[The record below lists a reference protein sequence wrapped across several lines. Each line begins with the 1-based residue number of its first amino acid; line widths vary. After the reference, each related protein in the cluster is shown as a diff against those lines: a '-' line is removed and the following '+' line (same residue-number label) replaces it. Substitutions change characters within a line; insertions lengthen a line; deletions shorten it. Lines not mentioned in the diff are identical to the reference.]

1 MRDSGISMA
10 VAKAIEHS
18 FVLKLEAG
26 FLSAWS
32 FCCFYAECISFAEW
46 CDEEAFSAYS
56 DSCLLSL
63 VPLEG
68 CCFQLGL
75 RRETGSGE

>member
-26 FLSAWS
+26 CRLPLCWGPPVGFMLSA
-32 FCCFYAECISFAEW
+32 
-46 CDEEAFSAYS
+46 SALQS
-56 DSCLLSL
+56 GVMRRHFLHALTLASCL
-63 VPLEG
+63 
-68 CCFQLGL
+68 
-75 RRETGSGE
+75 